1 MAAVNHC
8 QSFLTSIKTEN
19 LKAFPFALLRVY
31 IEKKGFSRFRLFGVP
46 ELEGQN
52 PSLKLK
58 PSVGPD
64 APDGKVLIRG
74 LGLRITSG
82 DVNVLS

>member
-19 LKAFPFALLRVY
+19 LKAFPFTLLQVY
-31 IEKKGFSRFRLFGVP
+31 IQKKGFSQFRLFSVP
-46 ELEGQN
+46 ELEGQDL
-52 PSLKLK
+52 SLK
-58 PSVGPD
+58 PSVDPD
-64 APDGKVLIRG
+64 APDGKILLRG
-74 LGLRITSG
+74 LGLRITTG